1 MTISDR
7 IAALLL
13 RHLRKLS
20 ALVLLIVLGLG
31 AGIPALTFSA
41 DNTSFFGKQNQ
52 ETRDLEDLGEFYTG
66 SSGFLIMVKPPEGE
80 MFSLN
85 TLEALKEMTADV
97 WQAPFALRVD
107 SPANFNHSRSEG
119 EDIIVEPLLDEYAEV
134 TPEVAERFQEVVS
147 TSPEMRNRLVAADL
161 QAYGI
166 SLNTVL
172 SDDFEARRDEL
183 LAFLDQMEADWAERY
198 PGFEIRM
205 TGDVLGGLTLALAA
219 KQDILTLVPMAFVLV
234 IALLLFFLRVPLA
247 VGGAALVV
255 LLSTIGT
262 FGFTG
267 FLGIELTAGTAISP
281 MAVMV
286 LTAASCIHLILSWFR
301 ELDRSDRAT
310 ALHHAISENLA
321 PVLVT
326 TVTTAI
332 GFLALNFAEAP
343 PLQDMGNIVAFGL
356 MIGMIA
362 NFTLLPLALRASR
375 ARGGDRLPLRE
386 GMMRVLADLA
396 VRYRRGWITGFLA
409 LILVA
414 GLGIGRIGYDDSLVR
429 YFDDR
434 FEFRQDSDEIQQH
447 LTGLDNLQFS
457 FTAPEGGSVFDPD
470 FLRDIDRFTTW
481 IETQDNVV
489 GVSSLTQVIKR
500 LNMSM
505 NGDAPAFD
513 RIADSREANAQLMMF
528 YELSLPVGLDLNS
541 TIDVDRQR
549 TRVVVLMR
557 AEHSEDV
564 RGLAKVA
571 EAWMARN
578 TPDTQARAAG
588 ISYAFSTVS
597 ERNNSQMLVGL
608 VLVLVLV
615 SLIMMATL
623 RNARM
628 GVISLAPNVLPAIFA
643 FGLWGISFGDVNLG
657 STVVTTMTFGIVVDD
672 TVHFLMHYLDGRKR
686 GRSTADAL
694 QETFRVVGS
703 AIIVTSICL
712 AIGFLVMATSGFA
725 INQHLG
731 ALTAIV
737 IGFALLADL
746 LFLPAL
752 LLSFDRTKAK

>member
-1 MTISDR
+1 MTTSDR
-7 IAALLL
+7 VADFLL
-13 RHLRKLS
+13 RHLKKLS
-20 ALVLLIVLGLG
+20 ALVVVIVLALA
-31 AGIPALTFSA
+31 AGIPALRFSA
-41 DNTSFFGKQNQ
+41 DNASFFGRDNR
-52 ETRDLEDLGEFYTG
+52 ETRDLEELSNLYTG

-80 MFSLN
+80 MFQVQ
-85 TLEALKEMTADV
+85 TLEALKQMTADV

-107 SPANFNHSRSEG
+107 SPANFNHSRTEG
-119 EDIIVEPLLDEYAEV
+119 DDILVEPLLDEYAEV
-134 TPEVAERFQEVVS
+134 TPEVAARFREVVS
-147 TSPEMRNRLVAADL
+147 GSAELRNRLVAEDL
-161 QAYGI
+161 KAYGI

-183 LAFLDQMEADWAERY
+183 LTYLDQMKADWAERY
-198 PGFEIRM
+198 PGYEIRM
-205 TGDVLGGLTLALAA
+205 TGDVLGGLTLAEAA
-219 KQDILTLVPMAFVLV
+219 RQDILTLVPIAFLLV
-234 IALLLFFLRVPLA
+234 ISLLLYFLRVPLA
-247 VGGAALVV
+247 VGGAAVVV
-255 LLSTIGT
+255 LFGTLAT

-301 ELDRSDRAT
+301 ELDRSDRAA
-310 ALHHAISENLA
+310 ALHHAVSENLA

-332 GFLALNFAEAP
+332 GFLGLNFAEAP

-356 MIGMIA
+356 IIGMFA
-362 NFTLLPLALRASR
+362 NFTILPLALRASR

-386 GMMRVLADLA
+386 GMMRRLADLA
-396 VRYRRGWITGFLA
+396 IHHRRGWIFGFLA
-409 LILVA
+409 LILVSVF
-414 GLGIGRIGYDDSLVR
+414 GVTRIGYDDSLVR

-434 FEFRQDSDEIQQH
+434 FEFRQDSDAIQQH

-457 FTAPEGGSVFDPD
+457 FTAPEGASVFDPD

-489 GVSSLTQVIKR
+489 GVTSLTQIIKR

-505 NGDAPAFD
+505 NDDDPAFET
-513 RIADSREANAQLMMF
+513 IGDSREANAQLMMF

-541 TIDVDRQR
+541 SIDVDRQS

-557 AEHSEDV
+557 AEHSDEV
-564 RGLAKVA
+564 RQLGEAA
-571 EAWMARN
+571 EAWMAAN
-578 TPDTQARAAG
+578 TPATQAHAAG
-588 ISYAFSTVS
+588 ISFAFSTVS
-597 ERNNSQMLVGL
+597 ERNNSQMLAGL
-608 VLVLVLV
+608 LLVLVLV

-623 RNARM
+623 RNIRM
-628 GVISLAPNVLPAIFA
+628 GLISLAPNLLPAIIA
-643 FGLWGISFGDVNLG
+643 FGLWGITFRDVNLG

-672 TVHFLMHYLDGRKR
+672 TVHFLMHYLDGRKK
-686 GRSTADAL
+686 GRSTVDAL
-694 QETFRVVGS
+694 HETFRVVGS
-703 AIIVTSICL
+703 AVIVTSICL
-712 AIGFLVMATSGFA
+712 AIGFMTMATSGFA

-752 LLSFDRTKAK
+752 LLSFDRTRT